1 MVHRNEL
8 CVLGMYI
15 KSNKNIFFFSKF
27 NETFLFMFSGTT
39 LFLCA
44 WPFYKYRK
52 PLYLSKGS
60 LICLIIVV
68 FLDFDDF
75 EFQIYSLAMDSSS
88 LCLFVF
94 RVQMRITSVVDVC
107 FWRYVWFFLFVLP
120 PWESATKQLKIK
132 SKCLLAFGFL
142 INPPV
147 YYTDQRN
154 A

>member
-1 MVHRNEL
+1 
-8 CVLGMYI
+8 
-15 KSNKNIFFFSKF
+15 
-27 NETFLFMFSGTT
+27 
-39 LFLCA
+39 
-44 WPFYKYRK
+44 
-52 PLYLSKGS
+52 
-60 LICLIIVV
+60 
-68 FLDFDDF
+68 
-75 EFQIYSLAMDSSS
+75 MDSSS

-147 YYTDQRN
+147 YYTDQRKCIKN
-154 A
+154 TK